1 MSNDFL
7 IQFEKA
13 VKKFKSEIRDQR
25 LNPYNFRLFESFRI
39 DEMTLSSLI
48 RRAIHLIEESSASSF
63 LDLISKKTSEV
74 IANKNRKL
82 NRSWAEYQIKDK
94 RRIDLLFE

>member
-7 IQFEKA
+7 TQFEKA
-13 VKKFKSEIRDQR
+13 INKFKSEIRDQR

-48 RRAIHLIEESSASSF
+48 RRAIHLVKSQ
-63 LDLISKKTSEV
+63 
-74 IANKNRKL
+74 R
-82 NRSWAEYQIKDK
+82 
-94 RRIDLLFE
+94 LLRF